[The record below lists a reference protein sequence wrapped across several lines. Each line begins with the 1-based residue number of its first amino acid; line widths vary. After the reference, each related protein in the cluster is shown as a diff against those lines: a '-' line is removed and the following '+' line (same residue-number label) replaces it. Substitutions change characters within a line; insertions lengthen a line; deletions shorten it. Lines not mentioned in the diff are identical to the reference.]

1 MQDFLPN
8 FKNSVL
14 VSPFDRVWGNP
25 NVLDFWYS
33 DGLGPRQRRTEA
45 WNLESHDDGQGHGTW
60 QETARWVKFEEDLEA
75 GGDRWSK
82 PHVGTIAMH
91 AIKEIEV
98 QVQADK
104 GSVILDLETHSIQVK
119 FQIILCW
126 FDVDF
131 MLILCWFYID
141 SMLTIPNLEKDLIAK
156 FIALIKKHGDETDE
170 ALEHVSNQLKALD
183 QFLISIK

>member
-1 MQDFLPN
+1 MPLTKNVLTNLLVAIIMPDFLPN

-14 VSPFDRVWGNP
+14 VLRFSSRLSGIQGTLNGQE
-25 NVLDFWYS
+25 
-33 DGLGPRQRRTEA
+33 GLRISVE
-45 WNLESHDDGQGHGTW
+45 NLESHDDGQGHGTW

-104 GSVILDLETHSIQVK
+104 GCVILDLETHSIQ
-119 FQIILCW
+119 
-126 FDVDF
+126 
-131 MLILCWFYID
+131 
-141 SMLTIPNLEKDLIAK
+141 AK
-156 FIALIKKHGDETDE
+156 F
-170 ALEHVSNQLKALD
+170 
-183 QFLISIK
+183 